1 MLTAVKEID
10 CCCNP
15 TNKEGENRDTYMF
28 PSVFHPLYSLSSQSL
43 CSSKNGLT
51 PFATVFSE
59 LLATRD
65 NTSSQQPPS
74 HETVK
79 SYFSL
84 HHSR

>member
-1 MLTAVKEID
+1 MLTSVKEID

-15 TNKEGENRDTYMF
+15 TNKEGENRNTSYVSVCVP
-28 PSVFHPLYSLSSQSL
+28 PSSSQSL